1 MTALRE
7 LLDAKLVAYLGRV
20 KETRAVRQWADPDAL
35 HGMSSGIFTHADVA
49 HAEWRQHTA
58 QAAQASSGWVG
69 SSADALDAL
78 TASWTLRGT
87 ALHQRTVGMGA
98 TCRQSAYDFAEQ
110 EDLNSGRIRGVAE

>member
-1 MTALRE
+1 
-7 LLDAKLVAYLGRV
+7 
-20 KETRAVRQWADPDAL
+20 
-35 HGMSSGIFTHADVA
+35 MSSGIFTHAGVA

-69 SSADALDAL
+69 SSADALDALDAL

-110 EDLNSGRIRGVAE
+110 EDLNSERIRGVAK